1 MTPGPVTPVL
11 VSGLPGAMAAEV
23 ATLVA
28 ESDNLRLAGVGLTSE
43 RHAGPTRSF
52 GNETLRLTTMRG
64 CSAEDLPAGAI
75 AVDYSTP
82 AVALPNIGWFAERGV
97 PMVIGTTGFD
107 RAEAARIVTDAGG
120 LAVIAPNMAVPIVLA
135 QAAARFLAEA
145 FPGALAGSEL
155 AVRESHQSTKR
166 DTSGTA
172 KALVAAAQ
180 ALGFDFSVGEVESVR
195 DTRRQRDELA
205 VPEEHLA
212 GHALHRY
219 DARCA
224 DGTVQLVLEHNVYGR
239 RVYAEG
245 TLKAAR
251 FLAAR
256 GGSSGVFTMED
267 VLRG

>member
-1 MTPGPVTPVL
+1 MTPIL
-11 VSGLPGAMAAEV
+11 ISGLPGAMAAET
-23 ATLVA
+23 AALVA
-28 ESDNLRLAGVGLTSE
+28 EQPDLALASVGLTSAK
-43 RHAGPTRSF
+43 HAGGTRSF
-52 GNETLRLTTMRG
+52 GDQTVRLIERERLG
-64 CSAEDLPAGAI
+64 VDELPAGVIAI
-75 AVDYSTP
+75 DYSTP
-82 AVALPNIGWFAERGV
+82 DAALANIEKLATIGV
-97 PMVIGTTGFD
+97 PMVVGTTGFD
-107 RAEAARIVTDAGG
+107 RNEAVRIVQSAGG
-120 LAVIAPNMAVPIVLA
+120 LAVIAPNMAVPIVLL
-135 QAAARFLAEA
+135 QAAGRFLAEE
-145 FPGALAGSEL
+145 FPGALQGSDL
-155 AVRESHQSTKR
+155 SVRESHQQGKR

-180 ALGFDFSVGEVESVR
+180 ALGFDFGVDQIESVR
-195 DTRRQRDELA
+195 DPHRQRDELG
-205 VPEEHLA
+205 VPESHLA

-224 DGTVQLVLEHNVYGR
+224 AGTVQLVLEHNVLGR